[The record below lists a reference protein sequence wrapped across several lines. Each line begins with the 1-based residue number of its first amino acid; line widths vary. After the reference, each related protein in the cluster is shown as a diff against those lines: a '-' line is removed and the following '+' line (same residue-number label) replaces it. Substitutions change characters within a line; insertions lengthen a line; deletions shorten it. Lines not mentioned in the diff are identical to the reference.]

1 MDLVWRD
8 QYRHAIN
15 CFLYLPDTHTH
26 TCLLR
31 VHVNFSCPCLIV
43 QPRTMAS
50 LPFSIVFVLFSPLY
64 SVVLNSTWSS
74 LQHVLVFRIEQ
85 VLHVLAFPSVDSR
98 LLFLGTSKSQTQQ
111 PLQALV
117 QRSTRPCGSGWPDG
131 KPEAYYTAPS
141 KLCVHDGLAGLHQF
155 RSGDFMQPLHTTI
168 QQHVLFTIYYIHRHY
183 TRAACLKFMFPLQL
197 FALLQTDIFVLW
209 TSCRR

>member
-1 MDLVWRD
+1 MWWECQISPLVKAHLPTFWKDRQQKWTSFD
-8 QYRHAIN
+8 AIN
-15 CFLYLPDTHTH
+15 TVTQSTVFYIGQVYTCTHTH
-26 TCLLR
+26 TR
-31 VHVNFSCPCLIV
+31 VYYEF
-43 QPRTMAS
+43 T
-50 LPFSIVFVLFSPLY
+50 SIFPVLVWLY
-64 SVVLNSTWSS
+64 SRERWLHCLFQLFLFYFHRCIQLFFNSTWSS

-155 RSGDFMQPLHTTI
+155 RSGEFLQPLHTTI
-168 QQHVLFTIYYIHRHY
+168 QQHVLFTI
-183 TRAACLKFMFPLQL
+183 
-197 FALLQTDIFVLW
+197 
-209 TSCRR
+209 